1 MSTYDASAITLL
13 SGMEAIRRRPAM
25 YVGSTGEEGV
35 HHLVREVVQNAVDEA
50 LAGHCRNLAVRL
62 EKDGAVT
69 VEDDGRGIP
78 TEVHPLVGRPA
89 CEVVMTTLHSGGKF
103 ASGAYLAP
111 GGLHGVGLACVNAL
125 SSSLA
130 LDIWRDGGHYHQ
142 EFQRGEVTSP
152 LTRLGST
159 DRRGTRLTFVPDPD
173 IFTGSFDPGSLRAE
187 LLAQSFL
194 NPGLTVR
201 FDDGLGAAETW
212 QADSGVVGLVE
223 HLNAG
228 RTLVHRTPI
237 HLQGTHEGVAVQ
249 VALQWTTAYDEQVLA
264 FVNNV
269 PTPQGGTSVD
279 GLRTALTQ
287 VVNQVARERGISGM
301 GTDEDADVGGGDVR
315 EGLTAVLVVR
325 LEEPEFEGQTKTKLT
340 SHHAQ
345 AAVETIVKAGL
356 LEWLRQHGDA
366 ATDIVERAI
375 EASRARAAAR
385 RASERAHFLRGVYEP
400 DREVYR
406 RQFGV
411 RSKNWHESARW
422 ITDGALLAA
431 HAAACKVGPESQVL
445 DVCCGSGVVGASFRG
460 RVGKITGLDITPQM
474 AELARQR
481 LDEVQLGDVYALPF
495 PDASFDLVVNRE
507 VLHLL
512 PQPERPLQQ
521 IARVLKPGGQF
532 IVGQWVPFGPID
544 SPWMF
549 RIVKKKQPLFCN
561 NITVD
566 DMRGLITSA
575 GFTRLEITE
584 YLQWED
590 IDTWIDTWETPGIR
604 RHEIRELY
612 YHAPAEVRAVHPIR
626 VHPNGRIE
634 DCWRWCIF
642 SAFKE

>member
-1 MSTYDASAITLL
+1 VSTYDASVITLL

-25 YVGSTGEEGV
+25 YVGSTGAEGV

-50 LAGHCRNLAVRL
+50 LAGYCKTLAVRL

-78 TEVHPLVGRPA
+78 VEVHPIVGRPA
-89 CEVVMTTLHSGGKF
+89 CEVVLTTLHSGGKF
-103 ASGAYLAP
+103 TSGAYRAS
-111 GGLHGVGLACVNAL
+111 GGLHGVGLVCVNAL

-142 EFQRGEVTSP
+142 EFQRGAVTSP
-152 LTRLGST
+152 LARLGST
-159 DRRGTRLTFVPDPD
+159 DRRGTRLTFVPDPV
-173 IFTGSFDPGSLRAE
+173 IFTGSFDPGSLREE
-187 LLAQSFL
+187 LLTQSFL

-201 FDDGLGAAETW
+201 FDDGLSAPESW
-212 QADSGVVGLVE
+212 KFDSGVAGLVE

-228 RTLVHRTPI
+228 RTLVHKMPI
-237 HLQGTHEGVAVQ
+237 HLQGTHEGIVVQ
-249 VALQWTTAYDEQVLA
+249 VALQWTTAYDERVLA

-279 GLRTALTQ
+279 GLHTALTQ
-287 VVNQVARERGISGM
+287 VVNQIARERGISGM
-301 GTDEDADVGGGDVR
+301 GTDEDVDVSGGDVR

-325 LEEPEFEGQTKTKLT
+325 LDEPEFEGQTKTKLT
-340 SHHAQ
+340 SQRAQ

-366 ATDIVERAI
+366 ATDIVERAF

-460 RVGKITGLDITPQM
+460 LVGKITGLDLTPQM

-481 LDEVQLGDVYALPF
+481 LDEVHLGDVYALPF

-532 IVGQWVPFGPID
+532 IVGQWVPFGPVD

-561 NITVD
+561 NLTVD
-566 DMRGLITSA
+566 DMRGLITAA
-575 GFTRLEITE
+575 GLTRLEITE

-590 IDTWIDTWETPGIR
+590 IDTWIDTWETPSIR

-612 YHAPAEVRAVHPIR
+612 YHAPAEIRAVHPIR